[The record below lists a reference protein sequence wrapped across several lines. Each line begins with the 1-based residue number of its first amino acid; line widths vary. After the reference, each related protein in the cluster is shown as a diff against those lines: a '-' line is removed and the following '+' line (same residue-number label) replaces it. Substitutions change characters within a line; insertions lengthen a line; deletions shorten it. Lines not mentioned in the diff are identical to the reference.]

1 MKIKT
6 LWIVLA
12 AVAVLIVPLLIFGGY
27 AAVKYNTIVADS
39 NEVENAWGKVQ
50 TAYQRRADLVPNLVS
65 TVKGAAAHEANT
77 LQAVTDA
84 RAKVGTVNITADQ
97 LTEENLKKFQQAQNE
112 LSGAL
117 KSLLAVSEA
126 YPNIKGTEN
135 FRDLQTQLEGTE
147 NRISTA
153 RVDYTNAVNKYN
165 NSVMKFPGNII
176 AGMFGF
182 EKKPHFQADEA
193 AQTAPKVEF

>member
-12 AVAVLIVPLLIFGGY
+12 AVVVLLLIFGGCT
-27 AAVKYNTIVADS
+27 VGKYNTIVADS
-39 NEVENAWGKVQ
+39 NGVENAWGKVQ

-182 EKKPHFQADEA
+182 EKKPQLQADEA

>member
-12 AVAVLIVPLLIFGGY
+12 AVVVLLLIFGGCT
-27 AAVKYNTIVADS
+27 VGKYNTLVADS
-39 NEVENAWGKVQ
+39 NGVENAWGKVQ

-126 YPNIKGTEN
+126 YPNISRARKTSAT
-135 FRDLQTQLEGTE
+135 FRRSL
-147 NRISTA
+147 
-153 RVDYTNAVNKYN
+153 K
-165 NSVMKFPGNII
+165 
-176 AGMFGF
+176 
-182 EKKPHFQADEA
+182 
-193 AQTAPKVEF
+193 APKTASQRRVWTTQTLSTNTTIP

>member
-1 MKIKT
+1 MKKGTIT
-6 LWIVLA
+6 LLVIGVLILIMVGGTLTTYNGLIA
-12 AVAVLIVPLLIFGGY
+12 KDEAVA
-27 AAVKYNTIVADS
+27 T
-39 NEVENAWGKVQ
+39 AWGNIQ
-50 TAYQRRADLVPNLVS
+50 SQYQRRADLVPNLVS

-182 EKKPHFQADEA
+182 EKKPQFQADEA

>member
-27 AAVKYNTIVADS
+27 AAVKYNTLVADS
-39 NEVENAWGKVQ
+39 NGVENAWGKVQ

-126 YPNIKGTEN
+126 YPNIKGTETSAT
-135 FRDLQTQLEGTE
+135 FRRSLKAQKTVSQRRVWTTQTL
-147 NRISTA
+147 STN
-153 RVDYTNAVNKYN
+153 TTI
-165 NSVMKFPGNII
+165 P
-176 AGMFGF
+176 
-182 EKKPHFQADEA
+182 
-193 AQTAPKVEF
+193 

>member
-1 MKIKT
+1 MT
-6 LWIVLA
+6 
-12 AVAVLIVPLLIFGGY
+12 
-27 AAVKYNTIVADS
+27 
-39 NEVENAWGKVQ
+39 
-50 TAYQRRADLVPNLVS
+50 
-65 TVKGAAAHEANT
+65 GAAAHEANT

-153 RVDYTNAVNKYN
+153 RVDYTNAVN
-165 NSVMKFPGNII
+165 II

-182 EKKPHFQADEA
+182 EKKPQFQADEA

>member
-39 NEVENAWGKVQ
+39 NGVENAWGKVQ

-147 NRISTA
+147 NRINES
-153 RVDYTNAVNKYN
+153 RQLYNKAVKDFNVK
-165 NSVMKFPGNII
+165 VRRFPSNII
-176 AGMFGF
+176 AGICGF
-182 EKKPHFQADEA
+182 EKKSPFEADAKASEV
-193 AQTAPKVEF
+193 PSVNF

>member
-12 AVAVLIVPLLIFGGY
+12 AVVVLLLIFGGCT
-27 AAVKYNTIVADS
+27 VGKYNTLVADS
-39 NEVENAWGKVQ
+39 NGVENAWGKVQ

-176 AGMFGF
+176 AGMLGF
-182 EKKPHFQADEA
+182 EKKPQFQADEA

>member
-12 AVAVLIVPLLIFGGY
+12 AVVVLLLIFGGCT
-27 AAVKYNTIVADS
+27 VGKYNTLVADS

-165 NSVMKFPGNII
+165 NSVMKFPVNII

-182 EKKPHFQADEA
+182 EKKPQFQADEA

>member
-1 MKIKT
+1 M
-6 LWIVLA
+6 
-12 AVAVLIVPLLIFGGY
+12 
-27 AAVKYNTIVADS
+27 
-39 NEVENAWGKVQ
+39 GKVQ

-182 EKKPHFQADEA
+182 EKKPQFQADEA

>member
-12 AVAVLIVPLLIFGGY
+12 AVVVLLLIFGGCT
-27 AAVKYNTIVADS
+27 VGKYNTLVADS

-97 LTEENLKKFQQAQNE
+97 LTEENLKKFQRAQNE

-165 NSVMKFPGNII
+165 NSVMKFPSNII

-182 EKKPHFQADEA
+182 EKKPQFQADEA